1 MARQRRHVG
10 RTHAH
15 PDMRVRVG
23 VQMGRH
29 RRNVGRTNAQ
39 PDTGRV
45 RVQMAGHGR
54 HGGVGP
60 LLCNIP

>member
-1 MARQRRHVG
+1 
-10 RTHAH
+10 
-15 PDMRVRVG
+15 MRVRVG